1 MSDPVIKPL
10 SDTSMRKKLN
20 EMYYFLGEKG
30 FSQHAKD
37 FWRMR
42 AQKQKTQVQENGI
55 LHEYTA
61 IEQYV
66 NWHGP
71 KGNRLPINLRG
82 SDHSLFQ

>member
-10 SDTSMRKKLN
+10 SDNNMRTKLN
-20 EMYYFLGEKG
+20 EMYSFLGEKG

-42 AQKQKTQVQENGI
+42 AQKQEKQVQANGI

-61 IEQYV
+61 IKQYG